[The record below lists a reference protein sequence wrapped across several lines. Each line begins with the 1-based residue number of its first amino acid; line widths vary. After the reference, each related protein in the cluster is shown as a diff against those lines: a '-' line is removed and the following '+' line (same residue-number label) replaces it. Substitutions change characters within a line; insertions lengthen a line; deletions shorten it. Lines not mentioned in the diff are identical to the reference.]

1 MGASHSARTRTLSCI
16 CRKPLPK
23 CIICRRSLGSQAEP
37 EAEMELM
44 NSSNIKEKGSMID
57 HWFVWCA
64 LCSHGKKIDILKI
77 DILKEIFFLF

>member
-1 MGASHSARTRTLSCI
+1 
-16 CRKPLPK
+16 
-23 CIICRRSLGSQAEP
+23 LGSQAEP

-64 LCSHGKKIDILKI
+64 LCSHGKERKKFLHIDIDILKN
-77 DILKEIFFLF
+77 FFSFFRRPFIPHS